1 MKHLFERVDEE
12 KVINEER
19 LMKRREER
27 AAWAEWYTKEV
38 KMDGL
43 FGSCGRD
50 CWDMYRI
57 AMLPKVKDR
66 EEAMMRLSK
75 EKRMEYREIFR
86 LRKVCEQMGMVQPLD
101 NRRKGEDGE
110 KT

>member
-1 MKHLFERVDEE
+1 LKHLFERVDEE

-50 CWDMYRI
+50 C
-57 AMLPKVKDR
+57 
-66 EEAMMRLSK
+66 
-75 EKRMEYREIFR
+75 
-86 LRKVCEQMGMVQPLD
+86 
-101 NRRKGEDGE
+101 
-110 KT
+110 